1 MIELCLTTLYSNEI
15 EERFFSF
22 MNVVKSDWCSKLK
35 EDNTK
40 AVLCIK
46 VKGPKIEGFFK
57 EHSSDAAVLWWD
69 AEE

>member
-1 MIELCLTTLYSNEI
+1 
-15 EERFFSF
+15 

-40 AVLCIK
+40 AVLRIK
-46 VKGPKIEGFFK
+46 VEGPKIEGFFK